1 MALEDMKKDELVKH
15 ARSLEQQIKLME
27 LEKAELEQKLEEFT
41 KDEDKPSDQVELPYK
56 AFSMVKNSNIQAR
69 IIPIT
74 FDLEGNAKAHVDNAK
89 VFNAPYKAAHKL
101 NEYNVREVEHQKVKK
116 ED

>member
-27 LEKAELEQKLEEFT
+27 LEKAELEQKLEDST
-41 KDEDKPSDQVELPYK
+41 KQDESVDQTELPYK
-56 AFSMVKNSNIQAR
+56 AFSMIVDSKKQAR

-74 FDLEGNAKAHVDNAK
+74 FDLEGNAKAHVDEAK